1 MTSEATEGQRER
13 PPSIAGVIVVAL
25 VAVAACGWLG
35 VWQWDRA
42 HSRGSVARDDAPS
55 PIADI
60 VAPSSDAS
68 RAIGR
73 SVEVTGVWGDD
84 EALVWDREVDGVPS
98 VLLVRSLIVPADQT
112 GTGAEARI
120 AVLVGHAGAADAT
133 CAPPGAGAVTISGYL
148 RASEPPPVAARD
160 APVHHLCGAR
170 DTTVFS
176 VAEFA
181 QTWPGPLYSAVLVS
195 DGGADGRAD
204 GWAPMPER
212 DPVTRLNLQS
222 LLYAAE
228 WWTFGAFAV
237 VLAFR
242 WVRENGRD
250 RTGEPRGAHDG

>member
-1 MTSEATEGQRER
+1 V
-13 PPSIAGVIVVAL
+13 GVIVVAV
-25 VAVAACGWLG
+25 VAAAACGWLG

-42 HSRGSVARDDAPS
+42 HSRASVSRDDAPS
-55 PIADI
+55 PIAE
-60 VAPSSDAS
+60 VVTPSSDS
-68 RAIGR
+68 SKAIGA

-84 EALVWDREVDGVPS
+84 EALVWGREVDGVPS
-98 VLLVRSLIVPADQT
+98 VLFVRSLIVPADQT

-120 AVLVGHAGAADAT
+120 AVLVGYAAADDVT
-133 CAPPGAGAVTISGYL
+133 CAPPDAGAVTIVGYL
-148 RASEPPPVAARD
+148 RGSEPPPIAAGG
-160 APVHHLCGAR
+160 ALAHNLCGAR
-170 DTTVFS
+170 DTTVLS

-195 DGGADGRAD
+195 RGGADGQAD

-212 DPVTRLNLQS
+212 DPVTSLNLQS

-242 WVRENGRD
+242 WVRENKRD
-250 RTGEPRGAHDG
+250 RTGEPKGAHDG